1 MYGYKISK
9 KRAQVSDLL
18 SWTFVNALNKNLM
31 TWQSPTSTIHEHP
44 MPGAGNK
51 GEKHV
56 LGHQR
61 CRLLLKGAVSADK
74 QDLNLANEKIHL
86 LPVHLF

>member
-1 MYGYKISK
+1 
-9 KRAQVSDLL
+9 
-18 SWTFVNALNKNLM
+18 
-31 TWQSPTSTIHEHP
+31 